1 MKKAILIHV
10 QRFTW
15 DKRGCMTKTGDK
27 RIYDI
32 TELRGLTNYDY
43 LPSAGT
49 LNEVLIDDELNCWFA
64 CSGYDGRTGLYLKE
78 WDGKKKHVKNLL

>member
-10 QRFTW
+10 QHFVW
-15 DKRGCMTKTGDK
+15 DNRGCMTKTGDK
-27 RIYDI
+27 RIFDI
-32 TELRGLTNYDY
+32 TELRRLVNYEY

-64 CSGYDGRTGLYLKE
+64 CSGYDGRTGVYLKE
-78 WDGKKKHVKNLL
+78 WDGKKKHVKDLL